1 MGVGYAVLK
10 LSVQN
15 AVGWTNT
22 LKNNKADNHVN
33 IFFLDALLI
42 VTQGIAGIEK
52 QDFVQRKPDG

>member
-1 MGVGYAVLK
+1 MK